1 MCFDLADDSASRV
14 HAIQFSAMNS
24 KRLLAFTLALV
35 LLSSSGCTM
44 WGEKKHSTWNSATSG
59 EQVENLFWKE
69 VQAKRW
75 SEVEA
80 HVAPGFV
87 GTSPSR
93 TVDRAGMMEHLRQVE
108 ITAFQ
113 IGEVKTQSA
122 GADLIVTYEMTVNGT
137 VGGKPFPA
145 TPLRMMS
152 VWQELKNGWAMVAHT
167 TVPSEE

>member
-1 MCFDLADDSASRV
+1 MADDSAPEV
-14 HAIQFSAMNS
+14 HAIQFSAMNT
-24 KRLLAFTLALV
+24 KRLLAFMLAMV

-44 WGEKKHSTWNSATSG
+44 WGEKKHSNWTSATSG
-59 EQVENLFWKE
+59 EQVENLFWKD

-75 SEVEA
+75 KEVEA

-87 GTSPSR
+87 GTGPSR
-93 TVDRAGMMEHLRQVE
+93 RVDREEMLEHLRHVE

-152 VWQELKNGWAMVAHT
+152 VWQELTHGWVMVAHT
-167 TVPSEE
+167 TVPTGE